1 MNINELKKQL
11 QNLGVSTST
20 PGLVGEERFEELSF
34 RLDSSQKV
42 NTGKAEKTVQG
53 TAESSDAFVVPS
65 LSQLSIGEIRSRLTA
80 LGEST
85 ATPGLTGEERRTALM
100 RRLIDAVCVNDD
112 DSNIGS
118 IASTIVAETLKPTP
132 VPVKVQEYILYLLC
146 ADRHNV
152 RQIFVESLSSR

>member
-1 MNINELKKQL
+1 MNINDLKKQL

-20 PGLVGEERFEELSF
+20 PGLVGEDRFEELSF
-34 RLDSSQKV
+34 RLESSQKV
-42 NTGKAEKTVQG
+42 KTGKEEPSTQSS
-53 TAESSDAFVVPS
+53 TESSDTFVVPS

-85 ATPGLTGEERRTALM
+85 ATPGVTGEERRTALM
-100 RRLIDAVCVNDD
+100 RRLIDAVCVNDE

-132 VPVKVQEYILYLLC
+132 IPAKVKSC
-146 ADRHNV
+146 T
-152 RQIFVESLSSR
+152 S

>member
-1 MNINELKKQL
+1 MNINDLKKQL

-20 PGLVGEERFEELSF
+20 PGLVGEDRFEELSF
-34 RLDSSQKV
+34 RLESSQKV
-42 NTGKAEKTVQG
+42 KTGKAEPSTQSS
-53 TAESSDAFVVPS
+53 TESSDTFVVPS

-85 ATPGLTGEERRTALM
+85 ATPGVTGEERRTALM
-100 RRLIDAVCVNDD
+100 RRLIDAVCVNDE

-132 VPVKVQEYILYLLC
+132 IPAKVIMHILIARMMTLLTVRYLLL
-146 ADRHNV
+146 DDHT
-152 RQIFVESLSSR
+152 S